1 MAFGRKT
8 GRRRV
13 AAALVTGGLLGSLM
27 AFNGGT
33 PALANHGPAPV
44 AFPGPAQ
51 FSAYAGGVNAHADVL
66 TTGGAEGDTVV
77 ADASVITSTAAMDT
91 GGLPRIVSE
100 LNTEAVPAQ
109 SDKESFGRGSPVEV
123 ALGNPAPVA
132 DPTIPIA
139 GRADSASHPA
149 QRTVGGE
156 PDELAPE
163 NEFDTGAPPPDEPG
177 FTTTNLLTIP
187 ASALA
192 YVEAATAQS
201 QAVWNPDTC
210 ILGVPVNYG
219 RAFAEKAELL
229 DTGETPESGDHQAP
243 VLATDS
249 PPDTD
254 PPNPQRNVADSR
266 SFTYLIDNKDG
277 SWGIGTQ
284 TRMTFAP
291 ISLLSAP
298 ISDEPGAPE
307 VSTLTI
313 EIAGV
318 WVFETIATGHGP
330 VQFKV
335 GPDPETVE
343 PQTPL
348 IRVLA
353 DGVLQ
358 GELLTQN
365 LPPVGVEGLNFPEPL
380 EPLLDF
386 SFGEDPRPIAAPG
399 GTPRDAEQPVVTNT
413 EGAAAVDVLR
423 LSLLQPASPEPGE
436 QVADI
441 RVGHMESR
449 VTVPDG
455 GIRCPIP
462 VSKEG
467 AESVV
472 EDQDFTWTIK
482 IPKSATAMLGFG
494 CDLVNITARDHIE
507 YPEGRNG
514 MTVTFLEASHGG
526 VINGEEVTWA
536 NLGNYHPGD
545 PPIEVTLKA
554 RISGV
559 PTGGG
564 LVQNV
569 VDVSANLGNCQGT
582 TEVYGFALLG
592 AAKIDGSTSVLGT
605 GVHPGTRVAAAQVL
619 PATGS
624 SDTPMYAGL
633 AIAALLSAAGVYRLN
648 RKSAPTV

>member
-8 GRRRV
+8 GKRRI
-13 AAALVTGGLLGSLM
+13 AAALVTGGLLGSLL
-27 AFNGGT
+27 AFNAGT

-51 FSAYAGGVNAHADVL
+51 FSAYASGIAAHVDGL
-66 TTGGAEGDTVV
+66 TTGGEPGSTVV
-77 ADASVITSTAAMDT
+77 ADASVITSTAAMNT
-91 GGLPRIVSE
+91 AGLSQIVTE

-123 ALGNPAPVA
+123 ALGGATPIAEP
-132 DPTIPIA
+132 DIPIA

-156 PDELAPE
+156 PDEVAPE
-163 NEFDTGAPPPDEPG
+163 NEFDTGAPPPAEPG
-177 FTTTNLLTIP
+177 FTTTNLATVP

-201 QAVWNPDTC
+201 QAIWNPDMC

-219 RAFAEKAELL
+219 RAFAAKAELL

-243 VLATDS
+243 VLAVDS
-249 PPDTD
+249 PPDAT
-254 PPNPQRNVADSR
+254 PANPQRNAADSR
-266 SFTYLIDNKDG
+266 SLTYLIDNKDG

-284 TRMTFAP
+284 TRMTVAP

-298 ISDEPGAPE
+298 VEGAPPGTE
-307 VSTLTI
+307 ASTLTI
-313 EIAGV
+313 ELAGV
-318 WVFETIATGHGP
+318 WVFETIANGHEP
-330 VQFKV
+330 VQFKI
-335 GPDPETVE
+335 GPDPETAD
-343 PQTPL
+343 PQTPVL
-348 IRVLA
+348 RVLA
-353 DGVLQ
+353 DGELQ
-358 GELLTQN
+358 GQLLFQDLFDAEGLN
-365 LPPVGVEGLNFPEPL
+365 LPPEL
-380 EPLLDF
+380 EPILDL
-386 SFGEDPRPIAAPG
+386 SIGEDPRAIAAPG
-399 GTPRDAEQPVVTNT
+399 AVPVAEAPPVATIT
-413 EGAAAVDVLR
+413 EGAAAVDVVR
-423 LSLLQPASPEPGE
+423 LSVLQPSAPDAGQ
-436 QVADI
+436 QVLDVRI
-441 RVGHMESR
+441 GHMESR

-462 VSKEG
+462 VSKTG
-467 AESVV
+467 AESVT
-472 EDQDFTWTIK
+472 EDEEFTWTIS

-494 CDLVNITARDHIE
+494 CDLVNITARDHIA

-514 MTVTFLEASHGG
+514 MTVTFLEASNGG

-536 NLGNYHPGD
+536 NLGSYRPGD
-545 PPIEVTLKA
+545 PPIVLTLKA

-564 LVQNV
+564 LVQNI

-592 AAKIDGSTSVLGT
+592 AAKIDGSTNVLGT

-619 PATGS
+619 PATGPS
-624 SDTPMYAGL
+624 SDTPMFAGL